1 MGFILSKFWRKKT
14 TLDILQKIENDLT
27 KIRQYKQDTQSKER
41 KILRNTITYG
51 VALFIIAAV
60 VAYFKFWQN
69 SKNVNDK
76 LIILLPF
83 LFYVPLLV
91 ILRRFLTWHYHR
103 KNRNNDKKL
112 QDLLEKKS
120 KILEEVMEKETYK
133 TAKDILEK
141 FDPARLNRPIIGAPL
156 STTPRP
162 PLKSGLPPDL
172 RQRKPPNETQAP
184 PGSGGGGRPLPN
196 LNQTLP
202 ITSTSSK
209 PNAAQ
214 PGAGGDTATPP
225 SQLGRDRPGL
235 PMVLQG
241 RGAHGP
247 PLPRPV
253 LPREKGYLDKFV
265 DYLVGDGPSNRYALI
280 CRQCQSH
287 NGMALREEFEY
298 IAYRCCYCYYWNPA
312 RKQRPVAPRLPD
324 PTVSRGSSTAESS
337 RSSSLAGSRRS
348 SQDGVVEVVT
358 SQESVSSDQGDN
370 DEVNDGLDEKEDI
383 NDEEVEE
390 DRAVTTDEE
399 NNETVQEVFES
410 REDSEPNV
418 ESEHSED
425 NHDKIDETKQND
437 LVKAEVKE
445 EEGVQKEENE
455 EKMEVDETI

>member
-1 MGFILSKFWRKKT
+1 
-14 TLDILQKIENDLT
+14 
-27 KIRQYKQDTQSKER
+27 
-41 KILRNTITYG
+41 
-51 VALFIIAAV
+51 
-60 VAYFKFWQN
+60 
-69 SKNVNDK
+69 
-76 LIILLPF
+76 
-83 LFYVPLLV
+83 
-91 ILRRFLTWHYHR
+91 
-103 KNRNNDKKL
+103 
-112 QDLLEKKS
+112 
-120 KILEEVMEKETYK
+120 MEKETYK

-156 STTPRP
+156 GTTPRP